1 MDIKLGNLKVSLAI
15 IITIVVQAAGLIWYV
30 SSLDS
35 QMKTNATQ
43 IEELKE
49 AHTIKIND
57 LETRH
62 NIAIEKVASD
72 LEKYQTLDG
81 VMLSQLEARLA
92 ESEQVQRVIDNEMR
106 TIMSDHSGF
115 SDVLKELNK
124 AGLIRSFT
132 KQEMLNQV
140 LTGV

>member
-35 QMKTNATQ
+35 QMKANATQ
-43 IEELKE
+43 IQELKE

-72 LEKYQTLDG
+72 LDQYEQLDG
-81 VMLSQLEARLA
+81 AMYSQLETRVS
-92 ESEQVQRVIDNEMR
+92 ETEQVQRVIDNEMR

-115 SDVLKELNK
+115 NDVLKELNK
-124 AGLIRSFT
+124 AGLLPSGEKR
-132 KQEMLNQV
+132 EY
-140 LTGV
+140 GGYY

>member
-35 QMKTNATQ
+35 QMKANATQ
-43 IEELKE
+43 IQELKE
-49 AHTIKIND
+49 AHNIKIND

-72 LEKYQTLDG
+72 LEQYEQLDG
-81 VMLSQLEARLA
+81 SMYSQLEMRVS
-92 ESEQVQRVIDNEMR
+92 ETEQVQRVIDNEMR

-115 SDVLKELNK
+115 NDVLKELNK
-124 AGLIRSFT
+124 AGLLPSGEKR
-132 KQEMLNQV
+132 EY
-140 LTGV
+140 GGYY